1 MTRNALRLSL
11 ALVAV
16 LGAGAAHAQTATDTF
31 DVTATVVKKCKI
43 AATGI
48 LIGNY
53 DPLDPAATPGSGTI
67 TVTCTKGATYTVA
80 LDNGGAA
87 VAGVRAMQ
95 EPGGDRLEY
104 KLYSD
109 AALSTE
115 WNATTTVSNP
125 TGGAVGKA
133 GDPHVVYASVLA
145 EQNAKEGSYTDTVTA
160 TVQY

>member
-1 MTRNALRLSL
+1 MNRSLRLTL

-16 LGAGAAHAQTATDTF
+16 LGAGAAYAATETDTF

-48 LIGNY
+48 VIGNY

-80 LDNGGAA
+80 LDDGGAA

-95 EPGGDRLEY
+95 GGGDRLEY

-109 AALSTE
+109 SARTTE
-115 WNATTTVSNP
+115 WNTTTTVSNP
-125 TGGAVGKA
+125 AGGAVGKT
-133 GDPHVVYASVLA
+133 GDAHVVYASVLP
-145 EQNAKEGSYTDTVTA
+145 EQNAKEGTYADTVTA
-160 TVQY
+160 TINY